1 MNDLRESNF
10 NRLYFGFIIAII
22 SVVFLGSPMI
32 TFLFIAMSII
42 IAIAEMVKV
51 HIDKVELK
59 HNIWKFQVFL
69 FIILLIPI
77 AMSFIKNAAIQISF
91 LKLPA
96 YQSENLP
103 EEISKLRPSFYNFLS
118 PLIAL
123 VGIIIAYLGL
133 GKYSTN
139 TTSSID
145 QENT

>member
-1 MNDLRESNF
+1 
-10 NRLYFGFIIAII
+10 
-22 SVVFLGSPMI
+22 MI
-32 TFLFIAMSII
+32 TFLFIAISII

-51 HIDKVELK
+51 HADKVELK

-77 AMSFIKNAAIQISF
+77 AMSFIKNTAIQISF

-96 YQSENLP
+96 YQNENLP
-103 EEISKLRPSFYNFLS
+103 EEISKLRPSFYNFL
-118 PLIAL
+118 PHLIAL

-139 TTSSID
+139 TTSSMD